1 MTLCIGDFGTGN
13 SSRACLRRLP
23 IDSLKIVPSF
33 VPGTVKQPQHVHRVP
48 AVLTLGH

>member
-1 MTLCIGDFGTGN
+1 MTFCIGAFGTGN